1 MGAREPFRAKVRDR
15 TERVANL
22 SVIAA
27 TRPGT
32 RPVVSTTD
40 SFIVAMSC
48 GLADGRQEP
57 RHVALEASDQ
67 PILQP
72 IGGIA
77 KQAGFAERR
86 YSDQLHGSDR
96 DLRCAFVSIRML
108 DRPASSKYQLST
120 LIHPDEEMLAGVPR
134 ERRRATRAVDKSNR
148 VERDEFLCFDS
159 FDLGIHCDHF
169 GAHPRSPIAL
179 RVVVPTTS
187 PTDAAVRRQSTQ
199 WVQWTRNAFFSLET
213 ARHGPYTIPKETTP

>member
-1 MGAREPFRAKVRDR
+1 MRDR
-15 TERVANL
+15 TESVASL

-32 RPVVSTTD
+32 RPVVSTTG
-40 SFIVAMSC
+40 SSVVAMSC

-96 DLRCAFVSIRML
+96 DLRCAFVSIHML

-148 VERDEFLCFDS
+148 VERDEFSCFGS
-159 FDLGIHCDHF
+159 I
-169 GAHPRSPIAL
+169 
-179 RVVVPTTS
+179 
-187 PTDAAVRRQSTQ
+187 
-199 WVQWTRNAFFSLET
+199 
-213 ARHGPYTIPKETTP
+213 

>member
-1 MGAREPFRAKVRDR
+1 MGAREPFGAKVRDR
-15 TERVANL
+15 TESVASL

-27 TRPGT
+27 IRPGT
-32 RPVVSTTD
+32 RPVVHTTG
-40 SFIVAMSC
+40 SSVVAMSC

-96 DLRCAFVSIRML
+96 DLRCAFVSIHML

-148 VERDEFLCFDS
+148 VERDEFSCF
-159 FDLGIHCDHF
+159 
-169 GAHPRSPIAL
+169 RSI
-179 RVVVPTTS
+179 
-187 PTDAAVRRQSTQ
+187 
-199 WVQWTRNAFFSLET
+199 
-213 ARHGPYTIPKETTP
+213 

>member
-1 MGAREPFRAKVRDR
+1 MAS
-15 TERVANL
+15 VA
-22 SVIAA
+22 
-27 TRPGT
+27 P
-32 RPVVSTTD
+32 
-40 SFIVAMSC
+40 
-48 GLADGRQEP
+48 ADGRQEP
-57 RHVALEASDQ
+57 QHVALDASDQ

-72 IGGIA
+72 QPIGGIA
-77 KQAGFAERR
+77 KQVGCAERR

-96 DLRCAFVSIRML
+96 DLRCAFVSIHML

-148 VERDEFLCFDS
+148 VERDEFSCFRS
-159 FDLGIHCDHF
+159 IYVSIATTCLRC
-169 GAHPRSPIAL
+169 AHPRSPRAL

-187 PTDAAVRRQSTQ
+187 PTDAAVRRVSTQ

>member
-1 MGAREPFRAKVRDR
+1 M
-15 TERVANL
+15 
-22 SVIAA
+22 
-27 TRPGT
+27 
-32 RPVVSTTD
+32 
-40 SFIVAMSC
+40 AMSC

-67 PILQP
+67 PIMQP

-96 DLRCAFVSIRML
+96 DLRCAFVSIHVHML

-134 ERRRATRAVDKSNR
+134 ERRRQG
-148 VERDEFLCFDS
+148 LS
-159 FDLGIHCDHF
+159 FNVQTVFRH
-169 GAHPRSPIAL
+169 S
-179 RVVVPTTS
+179 VVTLISDGVQTS
-187 PTDAAVRRQSTQ
+187 
-199 WVQWTRNAFFSLET
+199 
-213 ARHGPYTIPKETTP
+213 